1 VTRPTLGPAVVVAIR
16 TVVAVFLFLG
26 FFRGRKRAKTPKRPA
41 AASLPGRFAVLP
53 PVGAGTATP

>member
-1 VTRPTLGPAVVVAIR
+1 VVAIR

-41 AASLPGRFAVLP
+41 AASLPGRSAVLP